1 MLSACSSTP
10 ATKVVTRTVVQTQY
24 KYVTPPLQ
32 IIQQCEVESNF
43 NMTDSAS
50 LLNYARQLEQN
61 IDECNKGIERIKQ
74 WIIDN
79 G

>member
-1 MLSACSSTP
+1 M
-10 ATKVVTRTVVQTQY
+10 
-24 KYVTPPLQ
+24 TPPLE